1 MIVRDNVL
9 DEGGFSEV
17 RSEILKLPYRLMDHK
32 VSIGDKTACLIN
44 SVYLGDTPKSDIFKL
59 LHNYFCCTLDIVSW
73 VRIKINLTLKDQKSK
88 LWGWHTDY
96 ENSFVE
102 KPQFANMKTS
112 IFYLNNT
119 NGPTVFKDGTE
130 VECVRNRLV
139 TFPSNTIHS
148 GRSHTEGNDKR
159 IVINFN
165 YF

>member
-17 RSEILKLPYRLMDHK
+17 RSEILKLPYHMLDNK
-32 VSIGDKTACLIN
+32 VAVDDKIN
-44 SVYLGDTPKSDIFKL
+44 CFVHGAYFADSPKSDILEL
-59 LHNYFCCTLDIVSW
+59 LHCYFCCPLDLVTW
-73 VRIKINLTLKDQKSK
+73 FRVKINVTLKGKEK
-88 LWGWHTDY
+88 THWGWHVDY
-96 ENSFVE
+96 GGHGE
-102 KPQFANMKTS
+102 KPQYANMKTS
-112 IFYLNNT
+112 IFYLNDT